1 MSSKKTGVISIIA
14 LILGASGL
22 VYGIFSRVTI
32 QSIISTKS
40 GVQKLWFI
48 SESDEK
54 TTSSSVNVKMENM
67 SLTVQVNAGE
77 SLYGNFIGSVRIHSS
92 TVLGFIAFYIDDLK
106 EKELLFN
113 NIYLDRMSMQI
124 LVGNLTQ
131 GTHII
136 EIWWS
141 VITINPG
148 PLVYCKA
155 PSLLVQTLIE

>member
-1 MSSKKTGVISIIA
+1 MGSKKAGVISIIA

-22 VYGIFSRVTI
+22 GYAFFLGVTM
-32 QSIISTKS
+32 QSSIDTKS
-40 GVQKLWFI
+40 GVQKSWFI
-48 SESDEK
+48 SVSNQK
-54 TTSSSVNVKMENM
+54 TTGSAGNVKMENM

-77 SLYGNFIGSVRIHSS
+77 SLYGFFIGSVRIHSS
-92 TVLGFIAFYIDDLK
+92 TVYGLIAFYIDNIK
-106 EKELLFN
+106 IRELIFD
-113 NIYLDRMSMQI
+113 YFDFERMSMQI

-141 VITINPG
+141 VITINPS
-148 PLVYCKA
+148 PLVYCYA

>member
-1 MSSKKTGVISIIA
+1 MSSKKAGVISIIA

-22 VYGIFSRVTI
+22 GYGIYSEVTR
-32 QSIISTKS
+32 QSIIIPKS
-40 GVQKLWFI
+40 GLQKSWFI
-48 SESDEK
+48 YVNDTK

-92 TVLGFIAFYIDDLK
+92 TVMGFIAFYIDNIK
-106 EKELLFN
+106 EKELLFTN
-113 NIYLDRMSMQI
+113 YDFDRMSMQI
-124 LVGNLTQ
+124 LVGDLTP

-148 PLVYCKA
+148 PIVYCKA

>member
-22 VYGIFSRVTI
+22 GYGLYSGVMT
-32 QSIISTKS
+32 QSIINAKS
-40 GVQKLWFI
+40 GVQKSWFI
-48 SESDEK
+48 FAYDQK
-54 TTSSSVNVKMENM
+54 TTSSAGNVKMENM

-77 SLYGNFIGSVRIHSS
+77 PLYGFFIGSVRIHSS
-92 TVLGFIAFYIDDLK
+92 TVMGFIAFYIDNIK
-106 EKELLFN
+106 EKELLFTN
-113 NIYLDRMSMQI
+113 YDFDRMSMQI
-124 LVGNLTQ
+124 LVGDLTP

-148 PLVYCKA
+148 PIVYCKA

>member
-1 MSSKKTGVISIIA
+1 MSSKKTGVISFIA

-22 VYGIFSRVTI
+22 GYGIFSRITI
-32 QSIISTKS
+32 QSIMDTKS
-40 GVQKLWFI
+40 GVQKSWFI
-48 SESDEK
+48 SESDIK
-54 TTSSSVNVKMENM
+54 TTGSSVNVKMEDM
-67 SLTVQVNAGE
+67 SLTVQVNADE

-92 TVLGFIAFYIDDLK
+92 TVYGLIAFYIDDIK

-113 NIYLDRMSMQI
+113 NYDLDRMSMQI
-124 LVGNLTQ
+124 LVVNLTQ

-136 EIWWS
+136 EIRWS
-141 VITINPG
+141 VITINPS